1 MLYKVKIKIKEESQD
16 LLKIL
21 FQEEVI
27 SKIVPK
33 IKSKKKDLL
42 ESH

>member
-1 MLYKVKIKIKEESQD
+1 MLYKVKIKRKEESQD

-21 FQEEVI
+21 FQEEAS

-33 IKSKKKDLL
+33 IKNKKKG
-42 ESH
+42 